1 MHPERPRDVAGT
13 TFQLLAL
20 AALIASVLWIVSPFL
35 VATAW
40 ATTIAI
46 ATWPILLRVEV
57 GLGGRRPLA
66 VAVMTAALLLIL
78 VVPFY
83 LGIAA
88 IVEGARRV
96 ADWSKSL
103 ATLAVAEPPAW
114 VGSVPVVGSRLVTRW
129 RQLAAGDPQEVAA
142 RLAPFAQRAGLW
154 FVGRVGGLGLFL
166 VQAILTVVVVAILY
180 SNGEAAAGGVRRF
193 ARRLAGP
200 HGDEAVDLAARAVK
214 AVALG
219 VVVTAILQTAL
230 TGIGLLVVGVPFAS
244 ILIAVVFVLAIAQVG
259 PALVLIAVVVWVYA
273 RMGAVWGTGF
283 LAWAILCSTFDNVL
297 RPILIKRGAD
307 LPLLLIFA
315 GVIGGLIAFG
325 AIGLF
330 IGPTVLAV
338 AYALLADWVSEGDP
352 RGAAPAS
359 AS

>member
-1 MHPERPRDVAGT
+1 
-13 TFQLLAL
+13 
-20 AALIASVLWIVSPFL
+20 
-35 VATAW
+35 
-40 ATTIAI
+40 
-46 ATWPILLRVEV
+46 LLRVEAR
-57 GLGGRRPLA
+57 LGGRRSLA

-88 IVEGARRV
+88 IVDSARQI

-154 FVGRVGGLGLFL
+154 FVGHVGGLGLL
-166 VQAILTVVVVAILY
+166 LLQVILTVIVVAILY
-180 SNGEAAAGGVRRF
+180 SNGETAAGGVRRF

-200 HGDEAVDLAARAVK
+200 HGDEAVDLAARAVR

-230 TGIGLLVVGVPFAS
+230 TGIGVLVVGVPFAA
-244 ILIAVVFVLAIAQVG
+244 ILIALVFVLAIAQVG
-259 PALVLIAVVVWVYA
+259 PALVLIPVVVWVYA

-283 LAWAILCSTFDNVL
+283 LAWAILCSTFGSSPV
-297 RPILIKRGAD
+297 
-307 LPLLLIFA
+307 
-315 GVIGGLIAFG
+315 
-325 AIGLF
+325 
-330 IGPTVLAV
+330 
-338 AYALLADWVSEGDP
+338 
-352 RGAAPAS
+352 
-359 AS
+359 